1 MSAVLRFLNH
11 KSYPFGQYE
20 ELVPYIKQ
28 FYPDLTGLNIN
39 SEENYYTK
47 IRTYITIIRRLF
59 IVYADRETIVSYK
72 LDVFE
77 DMVAS
82 FPKRLQ
88 NYKFQLSGY
97 HHSITANWAN
107 IITSYAG
114 DLSVGEIN
122 LLSNEDLKRFW
133 DIQMYLV
140 AQDFGHP
147 DTVTDIQE
155 ITREKRNSGNLNFP
169 DVEVTLRLYKAGFI
183 NDDDLLFQALYSND
197 LMTIIDGGYNYRIRR
212 GTLTENLV
220 PKHVFLP
227 LKTNLLETELERG
240 DLVTPATEYIFS
252 INTVEGVDYVFKV
265 LQRLGKDTF
274 ERGYSYYGNSKKSL
288 FSAILKKT
296 TFKETESYA

>member
-1 MSAVLRFLNH
+1 MLKNGTYEYQMEGYQGENDTTFINRGLHDMKKLDEHATAQDRLHNLPLSNVWVAWYEQSKLNDFEMSAVLRFLNH

-155 ITREKRNSGNLNFP
+155 ITQEKRNSGNLNFP
-169 DVEVTLRLYKAGFI
+169 DVEVTLRLYKAGLI

-212 GTLTENLV
+212 GTLTE
-220 PKHVFLP
+220 KF
-227 LKTNLLETELERG
+227 G
-240 DLVTPATEYIFS
+240 S
-252 INTVEGVDYVFKV
+252 
-265 LQRLGKDTF
+265 
-274 ERGYSYYGNSKKSL
+274 
-288 FSAILKKT
+288 
-296 TFKETESYA
+296 